1 MKMASFLLEW
11 QFGMLE
17 VFCVCGD
24 GTYVYQILF
33 MYVHVRGGAWIVNIP
48 GGARESPGNPF

>member
-1 MKMASFLLEW
+1 
-11 QFGMLE
+11 MLE